1 MTYNLVLVSGV
12 HHNDM
17 SHIQLNSL
25 SNLQICRTDEIRL
38 VQVVW
43 PKTEIYGAVLS
54 AVGFPGAAVVKN
66 LPTS

>member
-1 MTYNLVLVSGV
+1 
-12 HHNDM
+12 M